1 MKKVVEVNT
10 VARFGKS
17 NVVVGNPPYSV
28 DGTSR
33 SAGKSDTEGYWGGI
47 VYLESAG
54 SVFDFDKW
62 MLYPLNSDGTIDVVN
77 GVDGDCV
84 DDKWLGKLSDSDSQ
98 LFDKVFYKPVDPAVE
113 RAYKLNN
120 TLK

>member
-1 MKKVVEVNT
+1 MNNT
-10 VARFGKS
+10 GTSKQNIIVS
-17 NVVVGNPPYSV
+17 NPPYSEV
-28 DGTSR
+28 EV
-33 SAGKSDTEGYWGGI
+33 SARFGKSDTEGYFGGR
-47 VYLESAG
+47 VYLESVG

-62 MLYPLNSDGTIDVVN
+62 MLYPLNSDGTVDEAM
-77 GVDGDCV
+77 GVDGNCV

-113 RAYKLNN
+113 TTYKLNN